1 MPELRQGRRAST
13 FGWWWTALQGLG
25 FLHHRLRQGRQ
36 EGPACCRGEVRVRV
50 VQRVRV
56 VGDARRLRFVRTGRF
71 GDIGNLRNSGTVW
84 GIGNI
89 RHRRRLRL
97 EWRGGPRGPRL
108 QARSTRAVQHSQ
120 VGTAEVNGLE
130 TLREAL
136 QRAAV
141 SIGAPADVQPAL
153 ERPRDPAHGDWA
165 TNLAMTLAKPLGKK
179 PRDIAEALLAALD
192 ATGAGVAESTV
203 AGPGFINF
211 RLATA
216 DLAAGVGRILAEGA
230 QWGLGTSGTGRT
242 ANVEFVSA
250 NPTGPL
256 HVGHGRQAALGD
268 AIAALL
274 ASQGWTVTRE
284 FYYNDAGAQIANL
297 ALSVQARLRERAGE
311 PGEVPDGGYH
321 GEYIKEIAERYA
333 VELPADPRGADL
345 ERVRAVAVRELRH
358 EQDLDLRAFGVKFD
372 VYYLE
377 SSLYSDGF
385 VAKTVGQLQQA
396 GHTFEDD
403 GALYLRTTTFGDD
416 KDRVMRKRDGTFT
429 YFVPDVAYHVTK
441 FERGFTR
448 AINVQGADHHGTT
461 ARVRAGLQALEMGV
475 PKGYPEY
482 VLHQMVTVLKGG
494 EEVKISKRAG
504 AYVTVRDLIDEVG
517 RDAVRYFFLMRKG
530 DSQLVF
536 DVDLAR
542 SQSEENPVY
551 YIQMAHARL
560 CGIFR
565 VGEIDA
571 CNVTGEGIDWSALDQ
586 VEERELVKTLLDW
599 PTFVANAA
607 DALEPHR
614 VANWLLETA
623 RLVHIWYHKHH
634 VLGEPERI
642 MQARLALAKAAR
654 ITLANGLGLLG
665 ISAPERM

>member
-1 MPELRQGRRAST
+1 VSGIDALRG
-13 FGWWWTALQGLG
+13 AL
-25 FLHHRLRQGRQ
+25 
-36 EGPACCRGEVRVRV
+36 A
-50 VQRVRV
+50 
-56 VGDARRLRFVRTGRF
+56 
-71 GDIGNLRNSGTVW
+71 
-84 GIGNI
+84 
-89 RHRRRLRL
+89 
-97 EWRGGPRGPRL
+97 
-108 QARSTRAVQHSQ
+108 
-120 VGTAEVNGLE
+120 
-130 TLREAL
+130 
-136 QRAAV
+136 RAAV
-141 SIGAPADVQPAL
+141 ALGAPADVAVNL
-153 ERPRDPAHGDWA
+153 ERPRDLAHGDWA

-179 PRDIAEALLAALD
+179 PREIADAIVATLD
-192 ATGAGVAESTV
+192 RTAAGVAEATV

-211 RLATA
+211 RLDTA
-216 DLAAGVGRILAEGA
+216 DLAAGLARVLAAGA
-230 QWGLGTSGTGRT
+230 RWGQGSAGAGKS

-268 AIAALL
+268 AIASLL
-274 ASQGWTVTRE
+274 ASQGWKVTRE
-284 FYYNDAGAQIANL
+284 FYYNDAGVQIANL
-297 ALSVQARLRERAGE
+297 ALSVQARLRERAGSALAIPE
-311 PGEVPDGGYH
+311 GGYH
-321 GEYIKEIAERYA
+321 GQYIKEIAERYA
-333 VELPADPRGADL
+333 AEFPGDPRGDDL
-345 ERVRAVAVRELRH
+345 EQVRHVAVRELRK

-377 SSLYSDGF
+377 SSLYTDGMVEQT
-385 VAKTVGQLQQA
+385 VASLQA
-396 GHTFEDD
+396 KGHTFEND
-403 GALYLRTTTFGDD
+403 GALYLRTTDYGDD

-441 FERGFTR
+441 FRRGFTR

-475 PKGYPEY
+475 PPGYPEY
-482 VLHQMVTVLKGG
+482 VLHQMVTVMKGG

-504 AYVTVRDLIDEVG
+504 SYVTVRDLVDEVG

-551 YIQMAHARL
+551 YIQMAHARV
-560 CGIFR
+560 CNIFR
-565 VGEIDA
+565 VGEVDPA
-571 CNVTGEGIDWSALDQ
+571 TVTGAAVDWGVLDA
-586 VEERELVKTLLDW
+586 VEERELVKAILDW
-599 PTFVANAA
+599 PDFVAAAA

-623 RLVHIWYHKHH
+623 RLVHTWYHKHH
-634 VLGEPERI
+634 VLGEAPAV
-642 MQARLALAKAAR
+642 MQARLALAQAVR